1 MRKIKEKNEEE
12 KNKWGNVHLILP
24 LELRA
29 RNGELRVDVHIK

>member
-29 RNGELRVDVHIK
+29 RDRELRVGVHII